1 MEHTGLIFTF
11 FLIFFGASVFATVA
25 LYTRQAI
32 IVAYIALG
40 MLVGPYGLKFVQ
52 STEMISEVSDF
63 GIMFL
68 LFLLGL
74 HLQLKSLMDMLNK
87 MVIITVVSS
96 VVFATISIVICYQFG
111 FGIAECLLIGVCM
124 IFSSTIICLKLMPT
138 TALHHQRIG
147 NIATGILLLQD
158 IIAIFMLT
166 VLDLLTTGAT
176 EFNWW
181 RLLMMFIALPVLV
194 LIAYY
199 AEKFILVKLLR
210 RFNRYKEYIFLVA
223 IGWCLGMSQLATT
236 LGISSEIGAF
246 IAGVAIANSP
256 ISQYISENLKPL
268 RDFFL
273 IIFFFSVGAGFNFP
287 LIGDVWQVVLLLTVI
302 IMLAKPIVYG
312 ALFAIFGEKKNT
324 ALEIGVRLGQGS
336 EFSLLLGFMAFQ
348 GHVLTS
354 QGYTVVQAVT
364 ILSFILSSYIVVLFY
379 PNPIAIFDRLRR
391 D

>member
-11 FLIFFGASVFATVA
+11 FLIFFGASIFATVA

-74 HLQLKSLMDMLNK
+74 HLQLKSLIEMLNK

-96 VVFATISIVICYQFG
+96 LVFATITIVICYEFG
-111 FGIAECLLIGVCM
+111 FSFVESLLVGVCM

-147 NIATGILLLQD
+147 NIAIGILLLQD

-199 AEKFILVKLLR
+199 AEKFILFKLLR
-210 RFNRYKEYIFLVA
+210 KFNRYKEYIFLVA

-246 IAGVAIANSP
+246 IAGVTIANSP

-287 LIGDVWQVVLLLTVI
+287 LIIDVWQVVLLLTVI
-302 IMLAKPIVYG
+302 IMIIKPIVYG
-312 ALFAIFGEKKNT
+312 ALFAIFGEKKKT

-348 GHVLTS
+348 ASVLTS
-354 QGYTVVQAVT
+354 QSYTVIQAVT
-364 ILSFILSSYIVVLFY
+364 ILTFIISSYIVVLFY